1 MLVHLRNGGTSLV
14 LRQAGDTFEIV
25 HWGAALPEV
34 DEKSLAIA
42 GRAVMHGALDVN
54 PGNLILREHSRG
66 WIGHPALRGHRSG
79 KSVANWFVCKNV
91 DAKSDQATIT
101 LEDKTAG
108 LEISIQYLL
117 DTHGIL
123 KINSKVTNIADGD
136 YTLEHLLNWLPLAP
150 QADEILDFYGHWT
163 KERQPQRREIAY
175 GLTTREGFEGRSGH
189 D

>member
-1 MLVHLRNGGTSLV
+1 MRQFGLVTRLQRVLVHLRNGGTSLV

-108 LEISIQYLL
+108 LEISIQ
-117 DTHGIL
+117 
-123 KINSKVTNIADGD
+123 
-136 YTLEHLLNWLPLAP
+136 
-150 QADEILDFYGHWT
+150 
-163 KERQPQRREIAY
+163 
-175 GLTTREGFEGRSGH
+175 
-189 D
+189 